1 MNNLQN
7 SDYSEIF
14 PENLKKYKNLRAF
27 SNVIEKI
34 LKEYVLFDSEKIS
47 IFYTLEFQ
55 KDKVLDEIAWWL
67 NVDNY
72 STALDREIK
81 ISLIKGAYW
90 INANK
95 GTKKAVID
103 QLKKLNYTIDIQEWF
118 EYKGKPFT
126 FRLVTKKQ
134 NNNPDEIKKIVQLID
149 SYKNVRSILDSI
161 VISTEKEQKIYVGGY
176 KKISVMQIREWR

>member
-72 STALDREIK
+72 STALDL
-81 ISLIKGAYW
+81 SLIH
-90 INANK
+90 I
-95 GTKKAVID
+95 
-103 QLKKLNYTIDIQEWF
+103 
-118 EYKGKPFT
+118 
-126 FRLVTKKQ
+126 
-134 NNNPDEIKKIVQLID
+134 
-149 SYKNVRSILDSI
+149 
-161 VISTEKEQKIYVGGY
+161 
-176 KKISVMQIREWR
+176 

>member
-14 PENLKKYKNLRAF
+14 PENLKKYKNLRTF

-34 LKEYVLFDSEKIS
+34 LKEYVLFDSEKIA

-55 KDKVLDEIAWWL
+55 KDKVLDEIAWGL

-72 STALDREIK
+72 RSTLDRDIK

-90 INANK
+90 
-95 GTKKAVID
+95 
-103 QLKKLNYTIDIQEWF
+103 LS
-118 EYKGKPFT
+118 
-126 FRLVTKKQ
+126 
-134 NNNPDEIKKIVQLID
+134 LIH
-149 SYKNVRSILDSI
+149 
-161 VISTEKEQKIYVGGY
+161 ISEPTRPY
-176 KKISVMQIREWR
+176 